1 MTQKSY
7 SVSKPVGLKREC
19 SRFLVV
25 NDINC
30 TGSPCPAQRASL
42 SFDRCKSEAGNGE
55 AVLRNRVT
63 ERRRT
68 VSPEV
73 WMSLV
78 RKAWRL
84 GLGLAALAAT
94 TLPALAV
101 DLTLVA
107 DAHVNSALPSVNS
120 GTISNLNVGA
130 GYTSL
135 LQFDL
140 GVLPAGTTS
149 AQISRAVLRLYCNR
163 VDAAGQVSVQPVNG
177 TWGEYSVTYA
187 TLPPLGSAVQV
198 ISVSQSGS
206 YVTVD
211 VTAQVQGWIAVPA
224 TNHGLALTADTA
236 AVQFDSKENDLTGH
250 AAVLDVTLATVGP
263 AGPAGATGAIGPAGP
278 VGPAGSVGATGATG
292 PAGAAGPKGDTG
304 ATGPAGVAGAQGAT
318 GAQGPPG
325 VAGAQGPT
333 GATGS
338 TGPTGPMGATGP
350 AGPAGATGAAGAAG
364 PMGPVGPAGMV
375 FRGSYASGTNYA
387 LNDAVSY
394 QGASYISIV
403 PDNHGNTPSSSPL
416 AWAVLAAQGAA
427 GAQGPA
433 GVAGAPGV
441 AGPQGLQGAPGV
453 AGAPGAIGMNYR
465 GTWSSGVSYQ
475 ANDAAS
481 FAGST
486 YLALASSSAAEPD
499 LSPSAWAVLA
509 EKGSAGPTGPA
520 GAAATVGI
528 GTVTTGAA
536 GSQAS
541 VTNSGTASA
550 AVLNFTIP
558 QGVAGTNGTGGGSN
572 GATGAVLGSMY
583 HAVSY
588 NYIFYSVSNTS
599 QVATENPSV
608 LTWMPTGCTATTL
621 NVYSK
626 QSGQITVTLREGAPG
641 SMANTALACTAASG
655 GSCTA
660 SGGAI
665 TAGSFVDFVVSGA
678 SGTAD
683 AVWMALGCS

>member
-1 MTQKSY
+1 M
-7 SVSKPVGLKREC
+7 G
-19 SRFLVV
+19 
-25 NDINC
+25 
-30 TGSPCPAQRASL
+30 
-42 SFDRCKSEAGNGE
+42 
-55 AVLRNRVT
+55 
-63 ERRRT
+63 
-68 VSPEV
+68 
-73 WMSLV
+73 LV

-84 GLGLAALAAT
+84 GLGLATLAAT

-101 DLTLVA
+101 DATLVA

-120 GTISNLNVGA
+120 GAISNLNVGA

-135 LQFDL
+135 VQFDL

-163 VDAAGQVSVQPVNG
+163 VDAAGQVSVQPVDAA
-177 TWGEYSVTYA
+177 WGEYSMTYA
-187 TLPPLGSAVQV
+187 TLPPLGSAVQA
-198 ISVSQSGS
+198 ISVSQAGS

-211 VTAQVQGWIAVPA
+211 VTAQVQGWIAAPA
-224 TNHGLALTADTA
+224 TNNGLALTANAA

-263 AGPAGATGAIGPAGP
+263 AGPAGATGAIGP
-278 VGPAGSVGATGATG
+278 VGPAGSVGATGTVG

-304 ATGPAGVAGAQGAT
+304 AMGPAGVAGAQGAM

-325 VAGAQGPT
+325 VAGAAGPQGLI

-338 TGPTGPMGATGP
+338 TGPMGPT
-350 AGPAGATGAAGAAG
+350 GATGAAGATGATG
-364 PMGPVGPAGMV
+364 PMGLVGPAGMV
-375 FRGSYASGTNYA
+375 FRGSYSSGVNYA

-403 PDNHGNTPSSSPL
+403 GNNRGNTPGL
-416 AWAVLAAQGAA
+416 APADWAVLAAQGAV
-427 GAQGPA
+427 GAQGSA
-433 GVAGAPGV
+433 GATGAAGAPGV
-441 AGPQGLQGAPGV
+441 AGFQGPQGAQGV
-453 AGAPGAIGMNYR
+453 AGAAGAVGMNYR
-465 GTWSSGVSYQ
+465 GAWSSGVSYQ
-475 ANDAAS
+475 VNDAVS

-486 YLALASSSAAEPD
+486 YLALASSSAAQPD
-499 LSPSAWAVLA
+499 QSPSAWAVLA
-509 EKGSAGPTGPA
+509 AQGSAGPTGPA
-520 GAAATVGI
+520 GVAATVGI
-528 GTVTTGAA
+528 GTVTTVAA
-536 GSQAS
+536 GSLAS

-558 QGVAGTNGTGGGSN
+558 QGVAGTNATGGGTS
-572 GATGAVLGSMY
+572 GTSTVLGSMY

-588 NYIFYSVSNTS
+588 NYDFYSVSNTNA
-599 QVATENPSV
+599 VAIENASV

-626 QSGQITVTLREGAPG
+626 QSAQITVTLREGTPG
-641 SMANTALACTAASG
+641 SMANTALSCMAASG

-660 SGGAI
+660 SGGAMA
-665 TAGSFVDFVVSGA
+665 AGSFVDFVVSGA
-678 SGTAD
+678 SGTPD